1 MKGLL
6 LLAIPVAEIILS
18 IWLGKK
24 IGGWMLLL
32 WFVMAFFV
40 GRQLMRSSTQV
51 LVPQMAK
58 MQSGQSP
65 EMSADLLA
73 AMCTALA
80 GFLFIV
86 PGVIT
91 DGIGLLL
98 LLPPV
103 QALLRGQL
111 SAALKGRGQGF
122 MMMGG
127 FGGAQSPFGGPS
139 PFGQG
144 GPLGQGSPFGHDHSQ
159 VFDGEAREVK
169 PETEVKRIDHK
180 DQ

>member
-18 IWLGKK
+18 IWLGSK

-40 GRQLMRSSTQV
+40 GRQLMRGATQV
-51 LVPQMAK
+51 LMPQMAK
-58 MQSGQSP
+58 MQSGQTAD
-65 EMSADLLA
+65 MSSDLLA
-73 AMCTALA
+73 AVCTALA
-80 GFLFIV
+80 GFLFIL

-91 DGIGLLL
+91 DGMGLLL

-103 QALLRGQL
+103 QALMRGQL
-111 SAALKGRGQGF
+111 SAAMKGRGQGF

-127 FGGAQSPFGGPS
+127 FGGQPPFGGQS

-144 GPLGQGSPFGHDHSQ
+144 GPFGQGSPFGQDNSQ

-169 PETEVKRIDHK
+169 PDTEVRRIDRK
-180 DQ
+180 DL